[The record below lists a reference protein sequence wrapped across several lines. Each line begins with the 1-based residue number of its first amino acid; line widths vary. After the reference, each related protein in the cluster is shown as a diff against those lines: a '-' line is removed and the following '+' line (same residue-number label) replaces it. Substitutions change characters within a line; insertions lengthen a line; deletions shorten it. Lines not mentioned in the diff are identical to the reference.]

1 MPKEKFCFRVF
12 YAITCLAFFTGC
24 VPTINTQQLDAG
36 VSQKESFNK
45 LISEMEKDESS
56 QDEMW
61 YWLNLARMYQ
71 VQKEYQKSIEAFN
84 KAEIILDEYENR
96 AEISLRSIGAGL
108 GSTLFSKGAET
119 YYAKGY
125 ERTLMH
131 TLNGINYTMLGN
143 FEAATV
149 EMRKMER
156 RQEFWLKES
165 ESKIIESRNKK
176 SELQGNPDTES
187 IPTGYSMAKLLQDE
201 EVRNMANNY
210 QDAFSYSLSSIISK
224 ISRDNEYSEISK
236 KRAIALSSNAE
247 ILFNQQKLQ
256 DNNVEVQV
264 IVLSGQA
271 PAQTIEKLRIPFPY
285 SGYVV
290 LDLPSLSASKKDVS
304 NVLISTSNTQ
314 LDAIRLL
321 KTEKMAYKTLKD
333 EFPIEITKSLVR
345 ATSKGAISKQ
355 AYDNGGILGSLAT
368 TIIMDATATLMEK
381 GYRNWEMLP
390 NSGFLSKF
398 SAKRG
403 ERVSIRIGG
412 REESVLIPENTKN
425 GSLIF
430 VSYLSNNNI
439 GIDNVQY

>member
-1 MPKEKFCFRVF
+1 M
-12 YAITCLAFFTGC
+12 
-24 VPTINTQQLDAG
+24 
-36 VSQKESFNK
+36 
-45 LISEMEKDESS
+45 
-56 QDEMW
+56 
-61 YWLNLARMYQ
+61 
-71 VQKEYQKSIEAFN
+71 
-84 KAEIILDEYENR
+84 
-96 AEISLRSIGAGL
+96 
-108 GSTLFSKGAET
+108 
-119 YYAKGY
+119 
-125 ERTLMH
+125 
-131 TLNGINYTMLGN
+131 
-143 FEAATV
+143 
-149 EMRKMER
+149 
-156 RQEFWLKES
+156 
-165 ESKIIESRNKK
+165 
-176 SELQGNPDTES
+176 
-187 IPTGYSMAKLLQDE
+187 
-201 EVRNMANNY
+201 
-210 QDAFSYSLSSIISK
+210 K
-224 ISRDNEYSEISK
+224 ISRENEHSEISK

-247 ILFNQQKLQ
+247 ILFNEQKLQ

-345 ATSKGAISKQ
+345 ATSKGALSKQ